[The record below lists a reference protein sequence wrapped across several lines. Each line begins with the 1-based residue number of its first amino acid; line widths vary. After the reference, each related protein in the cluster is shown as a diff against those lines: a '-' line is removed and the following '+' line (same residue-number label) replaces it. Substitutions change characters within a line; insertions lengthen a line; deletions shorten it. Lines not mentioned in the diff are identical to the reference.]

1 MAPLTT
7 GLLGVVHAPCMCMA
21 VTHSFHQTMQ
31 SYLLSHPTLLGV
43 FEQPR
48 QGVSVMPGPVVDLEK
63 VGCTHTH
70 KHTHTPGIDAE

>member
-1 MAPLTT
+1 
-7 GLLGVVHAPCMCMA
+7 
-21 VTHSFHQTMQ
+21 MQ

-63 VGCTHTH
+63 VSY
-70 KHTHTPGIDAE
+70 KHTHTHLELMQSRIHTVL

>member
-1 MAPLTT
+1 
-7 GLLGVVHAPCMCMA
+7 
-21 VTHSFHQTMQ
+21 MQ

-63 VGCTHTH
+63 VGYAHTHTNTH
-70 KHTHTPGIDAE
+70 TNTHTPGIDAE